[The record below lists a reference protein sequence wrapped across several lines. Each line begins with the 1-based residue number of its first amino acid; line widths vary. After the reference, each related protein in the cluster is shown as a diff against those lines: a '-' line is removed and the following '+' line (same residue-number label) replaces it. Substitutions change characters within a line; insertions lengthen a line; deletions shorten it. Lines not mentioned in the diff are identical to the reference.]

1 MSNKETYIGDGVYAR
16 FNGQEVWL
24 RAGNSEICLD
34 TGMVKKIQSMVDS
47 YEPPEPDG
55 ECYRGSEYGSALAES
70 QARIQRELK

>member
-1 MSNKETYIGDGVYAR
+1 MSNKETYLGDGLYAR

-24 RAGNSEICLD
+24 RADDEEICLD
-34 TGMVKKIQSMVDS
+34 PGMLKQIQSMVDS

-55 ECYRGSEYGSALAES
+55 ECYRGGEYASALAGS